1 MKREDLDDL
10 VNQLAAT
17 PNRLGQLIGETSEN
31 LRYRPADGRF
41 SILENVCHLRDIEIE
56 GYTDRI
62 KRILEEDSPEL
73 QDIDG
78 GRLAIER
85 EYNKQELIPALKTFV
100 EAREKNVARLRN
112 VDVKELEKTGNLQGV
127 GQVTLEQLLEM
138 MLEHDEGHLTE
149 LQMLQRSFT

>member
-1 MKREDLDDL
+1 MKREDHDDL

-17 PNRLGQLIGETSEN
+17 PNRLGQLIDETSEN

-62 KRILEEDSPEL
+62 KRILEEDSPDL

-78 GRLAIER
+78 GRLAFER
-85 EYNKQELIPALKTFV
+85 EYNKQDLIPALKTFV
-100 EAREKNVARLRN
+100 EAREKNLARLRN

-127 GQVTLEQLLEM
+127 GQVTLARLLEM

>member
-17 PNRLGQLIGETSEN
+17 PNRLRQLIDETSEG

-56 GYTDRI
+56 GYTNRI
-62 KRILEEDSPEL
+62 KRILEEDAPEL
-73 QDIDG
+73 LDIDG

-85 EYNKQELIPALKTFV
+85 EYNNQELIPALNTFV
-100 EAREKNVARLRN
+100 EAREENVARIRN
-112 VDVKELEKTGNLQGV
+112 VEIRELEKTGNLQGV
-127 GQVTLEQLLEM
+127 GQVTLERLLEM

-149 LQMLQRSFT
+149 LQMLQRTFT

>member
-1 MKREDLDDL
+1 MKREELDEL
-10 VNQLAAT
+10 VDQLAAT
-17 PNRLGQLIGETSEN
+17 PNRLRQLIDETSEN

-62 KRILEEDSPEL
+62 KRILEEDAPEL
-73 QDIDG
+73 LDIDG

-85 EYNKQELIPALKTFV
+85 EYNNQDLIPALNSFV
-100 EAREKNVARLRN
+100 DAREENVTKLRN
-112 VDVKELEKTGNLQGV
+112 VELRELEKTGNMQGV
-127 GQVTLEQLLEM
+127 GQVTLERLLEM

>member
-17 PNRLGQLIGETSEN
+17 PNRLRQLIDETSEG

-56 GYTDRI
+56 GYTNRI
-62 KRILEEDSPEL
+62 KRILEEDAPEL
-73 QDIDG
+73 LDIDG

-85 EYNKQELIPALKTFV
+85 EYNNQELIPALNTFV
-100 EAREKNVARLRN
+100 EAREENVARLRN
-112 VDVKELEKTGNLQGV
+112 VEIREFEKTGNLQGV
-127 GQVTLEQLLEM
+127 GQVTLERLLEM

-149 LQMLQRSFT
+149 LQMLQRTFT

>member
-1 MKREDLDDL
+1 MNREDLDDL
-10 VNQLAAT
+10 INQLAAT
-17 PNRLGQLIGETSEN
+17 PNRLRQLIDETSES

-62 KRILEEDSPEL
+62 KRILEEDGPEL
-73 QDIDG
+73 LDIDG

-85 EYNKQELIPALKTFV
+85 EYNNQDLIPALKTFV
-100 EAREKNVARLRN
+100 EAREENVARLRI

-127 GQVTLEQLLEM
+127 GPVTLERLLEM

-149 LQMLQRSFT
+149 LEMLQRSFT